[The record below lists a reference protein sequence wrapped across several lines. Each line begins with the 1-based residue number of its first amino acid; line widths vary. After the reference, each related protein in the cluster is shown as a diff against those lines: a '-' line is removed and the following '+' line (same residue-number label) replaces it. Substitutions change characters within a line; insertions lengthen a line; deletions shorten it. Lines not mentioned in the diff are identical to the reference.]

1 MVYFDEDDWCDFAPW
16 GQEIPCSDK
25 TRKLINAVNEK
36 NRETAEATD
45 RTKKY
50 WSIVSGNNSTE
61 ISNDL
66 IRILSEAEPTELFW
80 REMHELIRLMHKKK
94 HFEKALEEIKK
105 EGAAAPFDGK
115 SKTSFERIR

>member
-1 MVYFDEDDWCDFAPW
+1 
-16 GQEIPCSDK
+16 
-25 TRKLINAVNEK
+25 LIKAVNEK

-50 WSIVSGNNSTE
+50 WSIVSGNNSIE
-61 ISNDL
+61 ISNNL

-94 HFEKALEEIKK
+94 YFEKALEEIKK
-105 EGAAAPFDGK
+105 KELPLYLMARVRHLSNAYDEYD
-115 SKTSFERIR
+115 FEVEYNRQMAESYAEMEYSE